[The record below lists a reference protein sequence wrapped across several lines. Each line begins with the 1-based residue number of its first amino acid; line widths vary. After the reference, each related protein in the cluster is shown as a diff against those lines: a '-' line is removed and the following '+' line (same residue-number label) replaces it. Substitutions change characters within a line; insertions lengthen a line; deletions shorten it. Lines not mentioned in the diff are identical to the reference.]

1 MGILYTMSNYLNL
14 EKEAFGNIS
23 KKAGSVFTFDSIH
36 LEKLLEISQY
46 SILAF
51 FLALMASNF
60 INSLMINSRIKLR
73 STKTPELV
81 AKVTGYTLLIVIAA
95 KYIPKIIHVVPFLG
109 WWDPHYKPDSHG
121 EATYGISM
129 AMGLAFYTVMYNYFG
144 MVSELSYRMSP
155 KAQELTR
162 SATPI
167 CRMKDGSHIQAWAS
181 CDLQGLKPVYQD
193 VD

>member
-1 MGILYTMSNYLNL
+1 MSQYLDL
-14 EKEAFGNIS
+14 EKQAFGNIP
-23 KKAGSVFTFDSIH
+23 KKAKSVFTFDSIH

-60 INSLMINSRIKLR
+60 INSLMIESRIRLR
-73 STKTPELV
+73 STKTPVLV
-81 AKVTGYTLLIVIAA
+81 AKITGYTLLIVIAA

-144 MVSELSYRMSP
+144 MVSELSYRMAP
-155 KAQELTR
+155 EAQELTR

-167 CRMKDGSHIQAWAS
+167 CKMKDGSHVQAWAS
-181 CDLQGLKPVYQD
+181 CDLQGLNPVYQEID
-193 VD
+193 